1 MLEHHKTRA
10 TLSGGQGP
18 PPCGSL
24 FPSPRGVGTPWRW
37 VDIARGGP
45 PAEETGK
52 AIVGSQELR
61 WGVLGIRAMI
71 YSVSARLID
80 GKFSQFLEELTDGTI
95 ARQQPDGTGIVQSME
110 RARVGPDGIARWS
123 ETCYCPTTPP
133 VAHIT

>member
-52 AIVGSQELR
+52 AIVGDQELR
-61 WGVLGIRAMI
+61 WGVLGPVDNHRAAMI
-71 YSVSARLID
+71 AATRLRFAAKLESVLSYRVA
-80 GKFSQFLEELTDGTI
+80 I
-95 ARQQPDGTGIVQSME
+95 ARNSLIF
-110 RARVGPDGIARWS
+110 AK
-123 ETCYCPTTPP
+123 
-133 VAHIT
+133 